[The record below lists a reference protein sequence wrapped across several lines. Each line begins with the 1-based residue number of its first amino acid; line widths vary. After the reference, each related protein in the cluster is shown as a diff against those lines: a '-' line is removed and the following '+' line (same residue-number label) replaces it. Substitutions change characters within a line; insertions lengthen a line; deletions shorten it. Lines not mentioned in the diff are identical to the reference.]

1 MTSQVLLR
9 RILPGTIAT
18 LAMVL
23 LLWVTF
29 GQEESGT
36 TQQEVR
42 RLYRRG
48 DYEIAERQASALL
61 DRDPGLDE
69 IRFIAA
75 DSAAQMGDFNRAMQ
89 HLNLLKTDQDSIAL
103 KASLLTAK
111 LAHFQTLDFRIAES
125 GYKTALTLDPHNVDA
140 LEGLV
145 RLLAVCGRR
154 REAIPLLLQL
164 VKDGFAS
171 DLLTIAAR
179 GSGTINDPEFLRSAY
194 NAFPTDS
201 RTLVGLAVIA
211 DRSGDWA
218 TAVNY
223 CRSAIASDPEFAP
236 AMVDLGQYL
245 LAADRFE
252 ELDEWEQQ
260 LFPQCREFAEAWRVQ
275 GYLAERHGKMQQ
287 ALEYFLEAARR
298 GPELKDVHYRLS
310 QLFQRAGDAAGSTD
324 FSNRL
329 LLIQQLETQQDKLFA
344 SGPQNV
350 DQLLATVDAYR
361 ALGRLWEACGWAQIG
376 QKLQPK
382 NEELLQLLSILKAQT
397 NSLALELVVSNANP
411 AFRYAADNYTLPD
424 TIPTEN
430 RGLPSNMSSP
440 AMFEFRDD
448 ASATALHFE
457 YINGVSGPTTHR
469 MFEFTGGGI
478 GVVDFDHDDYPDLF
492 LTQGGLWETRG
503 TGRDANDML
512 FRNVRGNKFS
522 AAESAGIS
530 ESEFGQGVAVG
541 DLNED
546 GFSDAFVGNIGQN
559 GMWINNGD
567 GTFTDRRDLIH
578 DFGSDDT
585 WTTSALIADLNH
597 DGAAD
602 IYAANYLGG
611 SDVFDRICRGNDG
624 SAKACIP
631 VHFDAVQD
639 SLLLGKADGS
649 FENASETLRSI
660 NPGKGLGVLA
670 WSPTNDGMLSVFVA
684 NDTTPNMLLHFDK
697 ENRQHVAD
705 TGFASGIAVSAE
717 GKSQGCMGI
726 AASDLNA
733 DGLLD
738 IVVTNFY
745 NESNTLYQSMGGTSF
760 EDATKS
766 VRLDTISTTMLGFG
780 VQFIDA
786 NLDGAAELV
795 VANGHVDDLRRE
807 GKPYEMPAQLL
818 TFHNGVFE
826 DVSSKM
832 KEEYFAKNHLGRS
845 VVRLDW
851 NIDGLP
857 DLMVGHLS
865 EPYALLTNRCP
876 DHGHFVT
883 LKLIGTRSG
892 RDAIGTTVSY
902 EMSGQT
908 FTNQVTAGDGYHAS
922 NERELSLSCG
932 SLTELEQVVIQWPSG
947 ETQTMTNILT
957 NRRYVLREGD
967 QRLYLL
973 P

>member
-1 MTSQVLLR
+1 
-9 RILPGTIAT
+9 
-18 LAMVL
+18 MVL

-61 DRDPGLDE
+61 DRDSGLDE
-69 IRFIAA
+69 MRFIAA
-75 DSAAQMGDFNRAMQ
+75 DSAAQMGDFSRAMQ
-89 HLNLLKTDQDSIAL
+89 HLNLLKTDQNSIAL

-111 LAHFQTLDFRIAES
+111 LAHFQTLDLRKAES
-125 GYKTALTLDPHNVDA
+125 AYKTALTLDPHNVDA

-179 GSGTINDPEFLRSAY
+179 GSGTINDPEFLSSAH

-223 CRSAIASDPEFAP
+223 CRSAIESDPEFLP

-245 LAADRFE
+245 LAAARFE

-260 LFPQCREFAEAWRVQ
+260 LFPPCHEFAEAWRVR
-275 GYLAERHGKMQQ
+275 GYLAERHGNMQH

-298 GPELKDVHYRLS
+298 GAELKDVHYRLS
-310 QLFQRAGDAAGSTD
+310 QLFQKAGDAAASKV
-324 FSNRL
+324 FSDHL
-329 LLIQQLETQQDKLFA
+329 LLIQQLEMQQDKLFA

-350 DQLLATVDAYR
+350 DQLLVTVEAYR
-361 ALGRLWEACGWAQIG
+361 GLGRLWEAYGWAQIG
-376 QKLQPK
+376 QRFQPK
-382 NEELLQLLSILKAQT
+382 NDELLQLLSILKAQT

-411 AFRYAADNYTLPD
+411 AFQYAVDNYTLPD
-424 TIPTEN
+424 SVPTDN
-430 RGLPSNMSSP
+430 RSVSSHMSSP
-440 AMFEFRDD
+440 ATFEFRDD
-448 ASATALHFE
+448 ASATGLHFE

-503 TGRDANDML
+503 AGRDANDML
-512 FRNVRGNKFS
+512 FRNIRGNKFS
-522 AAESAGIS
+522 AGESAGIS

-541 DLNED
+541 DLVED

-578 DFGSDDT
+578 VSGSDDT

-726 AASDLNA
+726 AANDLNA

-745 NESNTLYQSMGGTSF
+745 NESNTLYQSIGGASF

-818 TFHNGVFE
+818 TFHDGVFE

-902 EMSGQT
+902 NMSGRT

-932 SLTELEQVVIQWPSG
+932 SLTKLTQVVIQWPSG
-947 ETQTMTNILT
+947 KTQTFTNVST
-957 NRRYVLREGD
+957 NSRYVLREGD
-967 QRLYLL
+967 QRLFLL